1 MRNYIYKK
9 KKTLTPIILYIVEP
23 ARYFDMEW
31 DPSQGKYFT
40 VKTQKYFVGLLMA
53 LNVIMFYWFLMIVK
67 VIARLFTGN
76 EIDDTRSDDEEE
88 SDVDSDEFQRNPE
101 VW

>member
-1 MRNYIYKK
+1 MTIRWKIKK
-9 KKTLTPIILYIVEP
+9 KINPNYFYIVEP

-40 VKTQKYFVGLLMA
+40 VKTQKFFVGLLMA

-76 EIDDTRSDDEEE
+76 EIDDTRSDDEDE

>member
-1 MRNYIYKK
+1 
-9 KKTLTPIILYIVEP
+9 
-23 ARYFDMEW
+23 MEW

-40 VKTQKYFVGLLMA
+40 FKTQKVFVGLLMA

-76 EIDDTRSDDEEE
+76 EIDDTRSDDEDE

>member
-1 MRNYIYKK
+1 
-9 KKTLTPIILYIVEP
+9 
-23 ARYFDMEW
+23 MEW

-40 VKTQKYFVGLLMA
+40 LTTQKIFVGLLMA

-76 EIDDTRSDDEEE
+76 EIDDTRSDDEDE
-88 SDVDSDEFQRNPE
+88 SDVDSDEFQRNPK

>member
-1 MRNYIYKK
+1 
-9 KKTLTPIILYIVEP
+9 
-23 ARYFDMEW
+23 MEW

-40 VKTQKYFVGLLMA
+40 LATQKMFVGLLMA

-67 VIARLFTGN
+67 VIAKLFTGN
-76 EIDDTRSDDEEE
+76 EIDDTRSDDEDE
-88 SDVDSDEFQRNPE
+88 SDVDSDEFQRNPK